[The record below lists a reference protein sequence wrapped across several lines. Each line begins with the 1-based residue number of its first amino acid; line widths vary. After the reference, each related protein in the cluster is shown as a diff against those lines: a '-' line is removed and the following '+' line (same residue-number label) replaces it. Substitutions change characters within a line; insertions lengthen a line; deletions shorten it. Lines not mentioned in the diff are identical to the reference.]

1 MHFSIHAI
9 RGVNRVVKE
18 DFDPRTAKRIQS
30 SSYFRPQGITV
41 YGNDPRLYSLDQLKV
56 LKKISREFRI
66 DLGSG
71 HLDFSQA
78 GLLADTTLVHTSE
91 FLVGNGF
98 PFEVEISISTHDS
111 VVFNQY
117 NPRSLIDSL
126 QEGYGK

>member
-1 MHFSIHAI
+1 M
-9 RGVNRVVKE
+9 
-18 DFDPRTAKRIQS
+18 
-30 SSYFRPQGITV
+30 
-41 YGNDPRLYSLDQLKV
+41 DQLKI

-78 GLLADTTLVHTSE
+78 GLLADTTLAHTSE

-98 PFEVEISISTHDS
+98 RLRWKFPGTSDS

-126 QEGYGK
+126 QEGYGNNWSVEHFNGTHFKGKVGFIKPIYETILAFIHRQLMEMI